1 MPNYTTFDIRNIA
14 LVGHGGAGKTTLTDA
29 LLHKAGV
36 IVAPGDVTK
45 GTTVCDFDPQ
55 EKEHQRSLNSTLA
68 SFDHD
73 GKHINLVDT
82 PGYPDFLGRAISVL
96 PAVETAA
103 VVIEARAG
111 VEISGRRMMDS
122 AAKAGLCRMLIINK
136 IDAEETHPA
145 DVMQQI
151 HDTFGTECL
160 PLNLPTGGGS
170 GIADCFFAPSD
181 GQETDFSSVSDARTQ
196 LIEQIVE
203 MDEELMERYL
213 EQGEDMDPAS
223 LGDAFQKALREGHL
237 IPVCFVSAQTGVGIQ
252 QLLDIFTKL
261 MPNPQEGNQAV
272 FRKGKDSNAEQL
284 TPTLDA
290 KGNVLAHVFK
300 VSIDPFIGK
309 LGIFRIHRGTITK
322 DSQLFVSGG
331 RKPFKIGHLLK
342 LRGKDT
348 FEVDAGVPGDLCAVA
363 KVDEITFGAVLHD
376 SHDDDQLEP
385 PLTDTPTPM
394 FGLAIQAKTRGD
406 EQKLSDTLHK
416 LDAED
421 PSFRIEQNAS
431 THEMVVRGLGE
442 LHLRIMLERMKERYN
457 VEVDTRPPRIA
468 YRETITAPA
477 EGHHRHKKQTGGAGQ
492 FGEVFLR
499 VEPLPRGEGFE
510 FVDAIVGGVIPQQFI
525 PAVEKGI
532 RQVLESGAIAGYP
545 VEDVKVTLHDGKYH
559 PVDSK
564 EVAFIAA
571 GKKGFMDAVMKAKP
585 IVLEPIVNIEVTV
598 PQDNMGDIAG
608 GLSGK
613 RGKISGTVSLPG
625 GIVIVSGQVPLSE
638 LEMYQS
644 ELKSVSGGAGSY
656 TIAFSHYDPV
666 PAHTQQQLM
675 SDFKPGQEDE

>member
-1 MPNYTTFDIRNIA
+1 MPNYTTFELRNIA
-14 LVGHGGAGKTTLTDA
+14 LVGHGGAGKTTLTDV

-36 IVAPGDVTK
+36 IVAPGDVAK

-73 GKHINLVDT
+73 GKHINLIDT

-103 VVIEARAG
+103 VVVEARAG
-111 VEISGRRMMDS
+111 VEISGRRMMES
-122 AAKAGLCRMLIINK
+122 AAKAGLCRMVIINK
-136 IDAEETHPA
+136 IDAEETDPG

-151 HDTFGTECL
+151 RDTFGTQCL
-160 PLNLPTGGGS
+160 PLNLPAGGGS
-170 GIADCFFAPSD
+170 AIVDCFFAPPND
-181 GQETDFSSVSDARTQ
+181 KETDFSSVSDAHTQ
-196 LIEQIVE
+196 IIEQIVE
-203 MDEELMERYL
+203 MDEELMEQYL
-213 EQGEDMDPAS
+213 EHGEDMEPAA
-223 LGDAFQKALREGHL
+223 LGNAFKKALREGHL
-237 IPVCFVSAQTGVGIQ
+237 IPVCFVSAQTGAGIAE
-252 QLLDIFTKL
+252 LLDILTKL
-261 MPNPQEGNQAV
+261 MPNPHEGNRVA
-272 FRKGKDSNAEQL
+272 FRKGKDDEAEKV

-290 KGNVLAHVFK
+290 EGNVLAHVFK
-300 VSIDPFIGK
+300 VSIDPFVGK
-309 LGIFRIHRGTITK
+309 LGVFRIHQGSITK
-322 DSQLFVSGG
+322 DSQLFISGG

-348 FEVDAGVPGDLCAVA
+348 FELDTGVPGDLCAVA
-363 KVDEITFGAVLHD
+363 KVDEMTFDAVLHG
-376 SHDDDQLEP
+376 SHDDDETQP
-385 PLTDTPTPM
+385 PATDAPTPM

-431 THEMVVRGLGE
+431 TRETVVRGLGE

-457 VEVDTRPPRIA
+457 VEVNTRPPRIA

-499 VEPLPRGEGFE
+499 VEPLPRSEGFE

-545 VEDVKVTLHDGKYH
+545 VEDVRVTVYDGKYH

-571 GKKGFMDAVMKAKP
+571 GKKGFLDAVMKAKP
-585 IVLEPIVNIEVTV
+585 IVLEPIVDIEVTV
-598 PQDNMGDIAG
+598 PQDNMGDVAG

-613 RGKISGTVSLPG
+613 RGKISGTTSLG
-625 GIVIVSGQVPLSE
+625 GGMVIVSGQAPLSE

-644 ELKSVSGGAGSY
+644 ELKSMTGGAGSY
-656 TIAFSHYDPV
+656 TIELSHYDPV
-666 PAHTQQQLM
+666 PANTQQQLM
-675 SDFKPGQEDE
+675 AEFKPGQEED